1 MKSEKHDLSK
11 VKKWCAYMGEEMIGS
26 EAMGRITC
34 QVLAGSKPAANE
46 TVEEREF
53 REETEQWLVRMR
65 RDAEQRGLNLEVEIP
80 SEW

>member
-1 MKSEKHDLSK
+1 
-11 VKKWCAYMGEEMIGS
+11 MIGS

-34 QVLAGSKPAANE
+34 QVLTGTKPPANE
-46 TVEEREF
+46 TEEEQAF

-65 RDAEQRGLNLEVEIP
+65 RDAEQRGLNLVVEIP

>member
-11 VKKWCAYMGEEMIGS
+11 VKKWGAYMGEEMIGS

-34 QVLAGSKPAANE
+34 QVLAGSKPPANE
-46 TVEEREF
+46 TAEEREF

-65 RDAEQRGLNLEVEIP
+65 RDAELRGLNLVVEIP